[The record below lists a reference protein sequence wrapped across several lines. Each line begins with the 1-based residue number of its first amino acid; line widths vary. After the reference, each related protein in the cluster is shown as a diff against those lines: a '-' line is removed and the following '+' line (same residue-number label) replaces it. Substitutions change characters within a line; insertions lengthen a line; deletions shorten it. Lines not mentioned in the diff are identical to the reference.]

1 MASITRKWK
10 KWVGVS
16 CSHGSDIDPKA
27 REAFLTF
34 LDRYKPET
42 RIHLGDAIDLA
53 CLRAGARR
61 DPDEPDRAQSLM
73 DDLLAGLSFLHE
85 IRPTIYFHGN
95 HENRAVGLA
104 HSGNQIVAYAASNV
118 MAKIHDGLAKYKTQ
132 IVPYKGMLR
141 ESVRHI
147 GGTAFLHGA
156 LFNVSAARDTAETV
170 GAHCVFGHTHRVA
183 VEPARTHADAI
194 GYNIGCL
201 ARLDM
206 EYAAGRRQTLAWR
219 HGFAFGEYLPDGHG
233 CTVNM
238 VTLSPHYRLPL

>member
-1 MASITRKWK
+1 MAAVTKRWRKW
-10 KWVGVS
+10 VAAT
-16 CSHGSDIDPKA
+16 CSHGADIDPKA
-27 REAFLTF
+27 REAFLAF
-34 LDRYKPET
+34 LDRYKPDQ

-61 DPDEPDRAQSLM
+61 DPDDPDRAESLM

-85 IRPTIYFHGN
+85 MRPTMYFHGN
-95 HENRAVGLA
+95 HEQRAVTLA
-104 HSGNQIVAYAASNV
+104 HSANQVVAYAAGAV
-118 MAKIHDGLAKYKTQ
+118 MAKIHDGLAKYKTE
-132 IVPYKGMLR
+132 IVPYRGMAR
-141 ESVRHI
+141 GSVRYL

-156 LFNVSAARDTAETV
+156 LFNVSAARDTAETI

-183 VEPARTHADAI
+183 MEPARVHADAI

-219 HGFAFGEYLPDGHG
+219 HGFAYGEYSDTA
-233 CTVNM
+233 CTVNL

>member
-1 MASITRKWK
+1 MAAITTRYKRF
-10 KWVGVS
+10 VAVS
-16 CSHGSDIDPKA
+16 CSHGSEIDPKA
-27 REAFLTF
+27 REAVLTF
-34 LDRYKPET
+34 IDRWKPHE

-85 IRPTIYFHGN
+85 LRPTRYFHGN
-95 HENRAVGLA
+95 HEARAVSLA
-104 HSGNQIVAYAASNV
+104 HSGNQVVAYAAGAV
-118 MAKIHDGLAKYKTQ
+118 MAKIHDGLARYKTE
-132 IVPYKGMLR
+132 IIPYKGMAR
-141 ESVRHI
+141 ESVRYF

-156 LFNVSAARDTAETV
+156 LYNVSAARDTAETI

-183 VEPARTHADAI
+183 MEPARTHADAI

-219 HGFAFGEYLPDGHG
+219 QALCFGEFSENV
-233 CTVNM
+233 CTVNL

>member
-1 MASITRKWK
+1 
-10 KWVGVS
+10 
-16 CSHGSDIDPKA
+16 
-27 REAFLTF
+27 
-34 LDRYKPET
+34 
-42 RIHLGDAIDLA
+42 
-53 CLRAGARR
+53 
-61 DPDEPDRAQSLM
+61 M

-85 IRPTIYFHGN
+85 IRPTLYFHGN
-95 HENRAVGLA
+95 HEARAVSLA
-104 HSGNQIVAYAASNV
+104 HSGNQIVAYAAGAV
-118 MAKIHDGLAKYKTQ
+118 MGKIEDNLRKYKTE

-141 ESVRHI
+141 ESVRHL

-170 GAHCVFGHTHRVA
+170 GTHCIFGHTHRVA
-183 VEPARTHADAI
+183 MESARTHADAI

-233 CTVNM
+233 CTVNL
-238 VTLSPHYRLPL
+238 VTLSPHYRLPI

>member
-34 LDRYKPET
+34 LDRYKPEQ

-61 DPDEPDRAQSLM
+61 DPDDPDRAESLM

-85 IRPTIYFHGN
+85 MRPTMYFHGN
-95 HENRAVGLA
+95 HEARAVSLA
-104 HSGNQIVAYAASNV
+104 HSANQVVAYAAGAV
-118 MAKIHDGLAKYKTQ
+118 MAKIHDNLAKYKTE
-132 IVPYKGMLR
+132 IIPYRGMAR
-141 ESVRHI
+141 DSVRYL
-147 GGTAFLHGA
+147 GGTAFLHGS

-170 GAHCVFGHTHRVA
+170 GAHCCFGHTHRVA
-183 VEPARTHADAI
+183 MESARTHADAI

-219 HGFAFGEYLPDGHG
+219 HGFAYGEYCDSA

>member
-1 MASITRKWK
+1 
-10 KWVGVS
+10 
-16 CSHGSDIDPKA
+16 
-27 REAFLTF
+27 
-34 LDRYKPET
+34 
-42 RIHLGDAIDLA
+42 
-53 CLRAGARR
+53 
-61 DPDEPDRAQSLM
+61 M

-104 HSGNQIVAYAASNV
+104 HSGNQVVAYAASNV

-141 ESVRHI
+141 ESVRHL

-170 GAHCVFGHTHRVA
+170 GTHCVFGHTHRVA

-201 ARLDM
+201 GPPRYGIRRRPSADAGMAARLRLRGVS
-206 EYAAGRRQTLAWR
+206 ARRHRL
-219 HGFAFGEYLPDGHG
+219 HGQSSSHSPRITACRYE
-233 CTVNM
+233 V
-238 VTLSPHYRLPL
+238 VTKFRPQKL

>member
-1 MASITRKWK
+1 MATITRKWK
-10 KWVGVS
+10 KWAAAT
-16 CSHGSDIDPKA
+16 CSHGSDIDSKA

-34 LDRYKPET
+34 LDRYNPHQ

-61 DPDEPDRAQSLM
+61 DPDDPDRAESLM

-85 IRPTIYFHGN
+85 MRPTMYFHGN
-95 HENRAVGLA
+95 HEARAVALT
-104 HSGNQIVAYAASNV
+104 HSANQVVAYAAGAV
-118 MAKIHDGLAKYKTQ
+118 MAKIHDNLAKYKTE
-132 IVPYKGMLR
+132 IIPYRGMAR
-141 ESVRHI
+141 DSVRYL

-156 LFNVSAARDTAETV
+156 LFNVSAARDTAETI

-183 VEPARTHADAI
+183 MEPARTHADAI

-219 HGFAFGEYLPDGHG
+219 HGFAYGEYCDNA
-233 CTVNM
+233 CTVNL